1 MARRLDLDL
10 GMFVQCCREIKRIK
24 LTWLVSMRLPPVQ
37 NERKFPVVEEGLMEE
52 QKAEVQ
58 PCLVNT
64 R

>member
-1 MARRLDLDL
+1 
-10 GMFVQCCREIKRIK
+10 
-24 LTWLVSMRLPPVQ
+24 MRLPPVQ

-58 PCLVNT
+58 PCLVNP